1 MKWREEKMDMSLR
14 NVAVRKKILILLT
27 ISVMVFSMIGK
38 PGKGFEQKEDQFAK
52 AEQIGGCEK
61 VGHYDY
67 SNFEEIVVKEDTA
80 YIVAGYNGLL
90 TVDVT
95 DKTNPSIIKQEEY
108 FGYTKCIALED
119 DFVYV
124 IMSNLSW
131 DHNLLIYDISTP
143 SNPLKISET
152 SFTNYRF
159 YDICVEN
166 DCAYLASNIGLCVIN
181 LSNPSLPII
190 IGNLNVGNTDKVFVQ
205 NQTLYLNEFDF
216 GINVINISTPTSPEL
231 ISRYNGSDS
240 GLFTTF
246 TTYNFY
252 AKDELLYATIS
263 DGLLVINTTNPVN
276 LTFCNLVELEWGTS
290 ITVKIEIHDDYI
302 YLGKY
307 HIGVIILHKNND
319 THPLEVG
326 EYDFGAGFLVAE
338 GNYLYLTNGA
348 LHIVDITDPVN
359 LSFLGEV
366 GDEFIGYATVLA
378 IDDDYAYL
386 ADFGGGL
393 RILDIK
399 DLTKPYVV
407 GHYDGW
413 IYNVKII
420 TKYAYISDGNYGL
433 VILDVSDPMMP
444 TKVYESRNFSIGG
457 IVKSLSIIWDIDIQ
471 DNYAYLAAHNNL
483 VILDVSNPETPVAVG
498 SYSSQVIDR
507 VCVVDD
513 KAYILSKE
521 GLEIIDVKDKTNPKK
536 IGNYS
541 VEQLGSYVNDLDVS
555 GNYAIVGC
563 WNTVEILNVKNT
575 ADVKKVSSIEL
586 QGSTVS
592 IAGRYLCI
600 ANRDFLMYDM
610 NNPKTPVEFA
620 SFFDSES
627 ARCLDPWEWSTI
639 IYNIVVRDG
648 YAYLAH
654 GTNGFVIISLPVTKQ
669 GKIGLEYTFTVSSF
683 VAIVTTIVIITRKKR
698 K

>member
-1 MKWREEKMDMSLR
+1 MDMSLR
-14 NVAVRKKILILLT
+14 NVTVRKKILILLT
-27 ISVMVFSMIGK
+27 ISIMVFSVIGK

-67 SNFEEIVVKEDTA
+67 TNFEEIVVKEDTA
-80 YIVAGYNGLL
+80 YIVAGYNGFL

-108 FGYTKCIALED
+108 FGYTKCIALENNYV
-119 DFVYV
+119 FVV
-124 IMSNLSW
+124 MSTISGE
-131 DHNLLIYDISTP
+131 HSLLIYDISTP

-152 SFTNYRF
+152 IFTNYRF
-159 YDICVEN
+159 YDICVEKN
-166 DCAYLASNIGLCVIN
+166 YAYLASNNGLCVIN
-181 LSNPSLPII
+181 VSNPSLPII
-190 IGNLNVGNTDKVFVQ
+190 IGNLNVGNTDKVFLQ
-205 NQTLYLNEFDF
+205 NQTLYMNEFDF

-246 TTYNFY
+246 STYNFY
-252 AKDELLYATIS
+252 ANDEFLYATIS

-290 ITVKIEIHDDYI
+290 ITVKIEIHEDYI

-307 HIGVIILHKNND
+307 QYGVIILDKNNG

-348 LHIVDITDPVN
+348 LHIVDITNPVE

-366 GDEFIGYATVLA
+366 GDEFIGYATGLA

-399 DLTKPYVV
+399 DLTNPYVV

-420 TKYAYISDGNYGL
+420 NKYAYVSVGNYGL

-444 TKVYESRNFSIGG
+444 TKVYEYRNFSIGG
-457 IVKSLSIIWDIDIQ
+457 IVKSLGIIWDIYIQ
-471 DNYAYLAAHNNL
+471 DNYAYLAAHNDL

-513 KAYILSKE
+513 EAYILSEE

-541 VEQLGSYVNDLDVS
+541 SELLGSYVNDLDVS
-555 GNYAIVGC
+555 GKYAIVGC
-563 WNTVEILNVKNT
+563 RYTVEVLDVKNAANVKN
-575 ADVKKVSSIEL
+575 VSSIEL
-586 QGSTVS
+586 QGSTIS
-592 IAGRYLCI
+592 IAGRYLCV
-600 ANRDFLMYDM
+600 ATKDFMMYDM

-627 ARCLDPWEWSTI
+627 ARCLDPWDMSTY
-639 IYNIVVRDG
+639 IYDVIVRDG
-648 YAYLAH
+648 YAFLAH

-669 GKIGLEYTFTVSSF
+669 GKIGIEFTFTVSSL
-683 VAIVTTIVIITRKKR
+683 VTVITIIVIITRKKR